1 MKKTWLLKISFD
13 EHDTSPNEV
22 KSLYHNKT
30 EEQMVKDMDIF
41 QDMNKHIIL
50 VLTEVGKKSSHDK
63 IIEIKNPRMIFMDS
77 KFNWN
82 GKWKAVDKSYEDLK
96 EEYLEETILESL
108 KSGKMGVS

>member
-1 MKKTWLLKISFD
+1 RISFD
-13 EHDTSPNEV
+13 EHDGSSNRI

-30 EEQMVKDMDIF
+30 EEDIVKDMELL
-41 QDMNKHIIL
+41 QDMNKHIVL
-50 VLTEVGKKSSHDK
+50 VLIEVDKKSTHDK
-63 IIEIKNPRMIFMDS
+63 LVEIKNPRMIFMDS

-82 GKWKAVDKSYEDLK
+82 GKWKEVDKSYEDLK